1 MPFFS
6 VIIPAY
12 NRAAMLERALSSVFS
27 QDFSD
32 YELIVVDDGSTD
44 GTPEM
49 LTMYRDDIT
58 IIRQQNRGVSAARN
72 AGLRHARAPWILFLD
87 SDDEYLPGKF
97 SAHRE
102 FINKNPSILLHQTE
116 ELWIRRGRRV
126 NPMKK
131 HQKLAGNIFIPSLKL
146 CLISPSCACVHRDLF
161 DQYGMFD
168 ELLPACEDYDLW
180 LRMSLREK
188 VGLIPEAFTVKYGGH
203 SDQLSRRH
211 WGMDR
216 FRVYAICKILS
227 RHGDTVPLANR
238 MAAIGIAREKCQILI
253 AGAKKR
259 NKKDFAAKLE
269 ELIEWL
275 DFDSRSNIDFSFLL
289 QE

>member
-6 VIIPAY
+6 VIIPVY
-12 NRAAMLERALSSVFS
+12 NRAAMLERAIRSVFS

-44 GTPEM
+44 RTCEV
-49 LTMYRDDIT
+49 LNRYRDRIT

-87 SDDEYLPGKF
+87 SDDEYLSGKF

-116 ELWIRRGRRV
+116 ELWMRRGRRV

-131 HQKLAGNIFIPSLKL
+131 HRKLEGDIFIPSLKL
-146 CLISPSCACVHRDLF
+146 CLISPSCACVHRDIF
-161 DQYGMFD
+161 IRYGTFD

-180 LRMSLREK
+180 LRISLRER

-203 SDQLSRRH
+203 PDQLSHRY

-216 FRVYAICKILS
+216 FRVYSICNILS
-227 RHGDTVPLANR
+227 KQNGMPHEYHI
-238 MAAIGIAREKCQILI
+238 AAVRIAKEKCRILI

-259 NKKDFAAKLE
+259 QKMDFAAKLE

-275 DFDSRSNIDFSFLL
+275 DCDSRSNKDFSFLL